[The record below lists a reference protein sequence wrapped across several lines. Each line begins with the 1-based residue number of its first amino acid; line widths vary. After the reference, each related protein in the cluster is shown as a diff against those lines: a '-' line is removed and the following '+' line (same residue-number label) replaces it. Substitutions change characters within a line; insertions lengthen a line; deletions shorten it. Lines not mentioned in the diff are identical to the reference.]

1 MNLGPKNGLVNVHI
15 QRDSN
20 HTEIYE
26 VCTSNV
32 GHKSGI
38 IQDMKGKQSIIQWL
52 SQKCLLSRGLQCSS
66 VFDGPSK
73 SGRDAES
80 VKTSSRI
87 KVMKK

>member
-20 HTEIYE
+20 HTEIYG

-38 IQDMKGKQSIIQWL
+38 IQDMKGKQSIIQVAEPEMFTEQRSSML
-52 SQKCLLSRGLQCSS
+52 KC
-66 VFDGPSK
+66 
-73 SGRDAES
+73 
-80 VKTSSRI
+80 I
-87 KVMKK
+87 